1 MLRTYVGLILAVTT
15 GFSTASEIGGVYME
29 TRTCAVYT
37 GPCFANAEMGLTGK
51 DAIMAWSIESGTQ
64 DGVDLSGLNVVV
76 VISANQTLGFR
87 GVNDAKQ
94 LKSLILIDDR
104 ANPLQ
109 RQALLAFARNHA
121 GRAGKSAIRV
131 DVTPIHM
138 TLDFVKLKGHLKAGK
153 VVTLKS
159 RKTRPGE
166 CICKNEV
173 EYYPPLAQVDQVTPA
188 TAEQGEFRGRGLGRR
203 WSTPGARSVY
213 MGTFVY

>member
-87 GVNDAKQ
+87 GINDAKQ

>member
-87 GVNDAKQ
+87 GINDAKQ

-131 DVTPIHM
+131 DVTPIRM